1 MTPIGICSKN
11 EKCLPVLLKSIELYV
26 PEDVEVFI
34 TSPNKQFLPKHKV
47 HHFVHTYETCGAA
60 HNFIAHKI
68 FETHDSFVSIDDD
81 VVLNPNTYSVLMDD
95 VNELKSMGFKL
106 GAVAGRTNYAKGFQ
120 NIRTGSGK
128 LTALTYES
136 EGFIVETDYL
146 AGILAWVQ
154 KSTWVSLAPIDWFLM
169 MLRARNIWKTSLDC
183 LYPAHI
189 SIMLDRKHLELTLPS
204 VQKIQKTGCAKIDQI
219 CMKNTL
225 GLRIDLTH
233 MHLTGLVLKE
243 FQHENTRMAA

>member
-1 MTPIGICSKN
+1 VTPIGICSKN

-128 LTALTYES
+128 LTSLTYES

-154 KSTWVSLAPIDWFLM
+154 KSTWVSLAPIDWFADDVACEEYLENESRLFISRAYFHHVGSQTFGTDFAKCAENSENW
-169 MLRARNIWKTSLDC
+169 LRENRPD
-183 LYPAHI
+183 
-189 SIMLDRKHLELTLPS
+189 
-204 VQKIQKTGCAKIDQI
+204 
-219 CMKNTL
+219 
-225 GLRIDLTH
+225 
-233 MHLTGLVLKE
+233 MHEKYFGT
-243 FQHENTRMAA
+243 EN

>member
-128 LTALTYES
+128 LTSLTYES

-154 KSTWVSLAPIDWFLM
+154 KSTWVSLAPIDWFADDVACEEYLENESRLFISRAYFHHVGSQTFGTDFAKCAENSENW
-169 MLRARNIWKTSLDC
+169 LRENRPD
-183 LYPAHI
+183 
-189 SIMLDRKHLELTLPS
+189 
-204 VQKIQKTGCAKIDQI
+204 
-219 CMKNTL
+219 
-225 GLRIDLTH
+225 
-233 MHLTGLVLKE
+233 MHEKYFGT
-243 FQHENTRMAA
+243 EN

>member
-154 KSTWVSLAPIDWFLM
+154 KSTWVSLAPIDWFADDVACEEYLENESRLFISRAYFHHVGSQTFGTDFAKCAENSENW
-169 MLRARNIWKTSLDC
+169 LRENRPD
-183 LYPAHI
+183 
-189 SIMLDRKHLELTLPS
+189 
-204 VQKIQKTGCAKIDQI
+204 
-219 CMKNTL
+219 
-225 GLRIDLTH
+225 
-233 MHLTGLVLKE
+233 MHEKYFGT
-243 FQHENTRMAA
+243 EN

>member
-26 PEDVEVFI
+26 PEDVEIFI

-47 HHFVHTYETCGAA
+47 HHFVHTYETCGVA

-120 NIRTGSGK
+120 NIRKGSGK
-128 LTALTYES
+128 LYSLGYES
-136 EGFIVETDYL
+136 ENQIIETDYL
-146 AGILAWVQ
+146 AGIVSWCQ
-154 KSTWVSLAPIDWFLM
+154 KSTWVSLAPIDWFADDVACEEYLGNESRLFISRAYFHHVGSQTFGTDFAKCKEKSESW
-169 MLRARNIWKTSLDC
+169 LRENRPDM
-183 LYPAHI
+183 HE
-189 SIMLDRKHLELTLPS
+189 KHFGT
-204 VQKIQKTGCAKIDQI
+204 KK
-219 CMKNTL
+219 
-225 GLRIDLTH
+225 
-233 MHLTGLVLKE
+233 
-243 FQHENTRMAA
+243 

>member
-128 LTALTYES
+128 LTSLTYES

-154 KSTWVSLAPIDWFLM
+154 KSTWVSLAPIDWFADDVACEEYLKNESRLFISRAYFHHVGSQTFGTDFAKCAENSENW
-169 MLRARNIWKTSLDC
+169 LRENRPD
-183 LYPAHI
+183 
-189 SIMLDRKHLELTLPS
+189 
-204 VQKIQKTGCAKIDQI
+204 
-219 CMKNTL
+219 
-225 GLRIDLTH
+225 
-233 MHLTGLVLKE
+233 MHEKYFGT
-243 FQHENTRMAA
+243 EN

>member
-106 GAVAGRTNYAKGFQ
+106 GVVAGRTNYAKGFQ

-128 LTALTYES
+128 LTSLTYES

-154 KSTWVSLAPIDWFLM
+154 KSTWVSLAPIDWFADDVACEEYLENESRLFISRAYFHHVGSQTFGTDFAKCAENSENW
-169 MLRARNIWKTSLDC
+169 LRENRPD
-183 LYPAHI
+183 
-189 SIMLDRKHLELTLPS
+189 
-204 VQKIQKTGCAKIDQI
+204 
-219 CMKNTL
+219 
-225 GLRIDLTH
+225 
-233 MHLTGLVLKE
+233 MHEKYFGPKK
-243 FQHENTRMAA
+243 

>member
-106 GAVAGRTNYAKGFQ
+106 GVVAGRTNYAKGFQ

-128 LTALTYES
+128 LTSLTYES

-154 KSTWVSLAPIDWFLM
+154 KSTWVSLAPIDWFADDVACEEYLENESRLFISRAYFHHVGSQTFGTDFAKCAENSENW
-169 MLRARNIWKTSLDC
+169 LRENRPD
-183 LYPAHI
+183 
-189 SIMLDRKHLELTLPS
+189 
-204 VQKIQKTGCAKIDQI
+204 
-219 CMKNTL
+219 
-225 GLRIDLTH
+225 
-233 MHLTGLVLKE
+233 MHEKYFGT
-243 FQHENTRMAA
+243 EN

>member
-128 LTALTYES
+128 LTSLTYES

-154 KSTWVSLAPIDWFLM
+154 KSTWVSLAPIDWFADDVACEEYLENESRLFISRAYFHHVGSQTFGTDFSKCAENSENW
-169 MLRARNIWKTSLDC
+169 LRENRPD
-183 LYPAHI
+183 
-189 SIMLDRKHLELTLPS
+189 
-204 VQKIQKTGCAKIDQI
+204 
-219 CMKNTL
+219 
-225 GLRIDLTH
+225 
-233 MHLTGLVLKE
+233 MHEKYFGT
-243 FQHENTRMAA
+243 EN